1 MSGRRRRRHE
11 TLRLSKGLPVCRPL
25 KPHRYEGT
33 FAYKYRNVEHL
44 EWLEE
49 ILLDDRLYFPTAHD
63 LNDPEEARP
72 PLASSSQEALIA
84 VLIELNVAAK
94 PFLTKQDLAKD
105 AAIIDFNVRGLGTDM
120 WLEMLKRSLDPML
133 QRFRIFSLS
142 KRWNNPH
149 LWKKYGG
156 DHTGYCLEFRNEE
169 PFGPIFEVRYDD
181 VALDITGPERSE
193 PYFLFYKT
201 KLWKN
206 EEEVRMITQQGS
218 DSKVSFNPGR
228 LTRVILGRDIERT
241 NAATI
246 RGWVGR
252 RKLPLSIVSEDD
264 ILNDALLP
272 IP

>member
-1 MSGRRRRRHE
+1 
-11 TLRLSKGLPVCRPL
+11 
-25 KPHRYEGT
+25 
-33 FAYKYRNVEHL
+33 
-44 EWLEE
+44 
-49 ILLDDRLYFPTAHD
+49 
-63 LNDPEEARP
+63 
-72 PLASSSQEALIA
+72 
-84 VLIELNVAAK
+84 
-94 PFLTKQDLAKD
+94 LTNQGLAKD
-105 AAIIDFNVRGLGTDM
+105 AAIIDFNVRRLGTDT
-120 WLEMLKRSLDPML
+120 WLGMLKRSLDPTL

-142 KRWNNPH
+142 KRGDNPH

-156 DHTGYCLEFRNEE
+156 NHTGCCLEFRNEE

-218 DSKVSFNPGR
+218 DSKVSFDPGR